1 MVHVI
6 SISHCSRKSN
16 QNNDKVVTE
25 SSNYSESTQFKTV
38 NQNFADMVFKA
49 FYVQGKEYEEKI
61 KPLMQNFPTNNEKEK
76 LFRIWGKSVED
87 LIIRLNRIQFEGV
100 DSTLVKTLY
109 EVIITAQSVVDYI
122 NKIDITRENMELFM
136 LFERL
141 GSQQLELEIEA
152 RKRGLE
158 IYAYGVD

>member
-1 MVHVI
+1 MYVI
-6 SISHCSRKSN
+6 SISNCSRKSN
-16 QNNDKVVTE
+16 QNNDRVIAE
-25 SSNYSESTQFKTV
+25 LSNYSESTQLKTV
-38 NQNFADMVFKA
+38 NQNFAEMVFKA
-49 FYVQGKEYEEKI
+49 FYIQGKEYEEKI
-61 KPLMQNFPTNNEKEK
+61 KPLMQNLPTGNDKEK
-76 LFRIWGKSVED
+76 IFRIWGKSVED
-87 LIIRLNRIQFEGV
+87 LIIRLNKIQFEGV

-122 NKIDITRENMELFM
+122 NKIDITRENIELFM

-158 IYAYGVD
+158 IYASGVD